1 LSLFSVLLSVA
12 AGVLLDFA
20 FVTVVF
26 DELSCNSQRNNTSV
40 QNVRKKHRK
49 QQFAI
54 KQPEVTQTHNVEEK
68 KPKTTTTENRNEESE
83 QNNFTGPLYTLSLSQ
98 T

>member
-26 DELSCNSQRNNTSV
+26 DGLSCNSQRNNKSV
-40 QNVRKKHRK
+40 QNVRNKHQK

-54 KQPEVTQTHNVEEK
+54 KQPKVTQTFNVEEK
-68 KPKTTTTENRNEESE
+68 PKQQQQQKRRK
-83 QNNFTGPLYTLSLSQ
+83 Q
-98 T
+98 TK